1 MLELKIRELR
11 CNIKGSPI
19 LKGITAV
26 FKRGEMTA
34 ILGRNGAGKTTFI
47 RCIAGLQDY
56 KGGIHLKE
64 GREDLGSSSFA
75 YLPQL
80 DKVTSSLTTFE
91 TVLLGLTKNLNWK
104 VSHQQLER
112 VSEVI
117 TELKLHAI
125 SDIPVRNLSGGQ
137 KQLVFLA
144 QAFVSEPKLL
154 LLDEPTSAL
163 DVRHQLVVMETV
175 KSYCKRHGAIALY
188 VIHDLML
195 AARYSDSVLFLDNG
209 VAYGFDKPEYVIN
222 SDTIDPIYQI
232 ESLIEKNSLGFTTL
246 TPVRPL

>member
-56 KGGIHLKE
+56 RGEIHLKE

-80 DKVTSSLTTFE
+80 DKVISSLTTFE

-104 VSHQQLER
+104 VS
-112 VSEVI
+112 
-117 TELKLHAI
+117 A
-125 SDIPVRNLSGGQ
+125 
-137 KQLVFLA
+137 
-144 QAFVSEPKLL
+144 
-154 LLDEPTSAL
+154 SA
-163 DVRHQLVVMETV
+163 T
-175 KSYCKRHGAIALY
+175 
-188 VIHDLML
+188 
-195 AARYSDSVLFLDNG
+195 
-209 VAYGFDKPEYVIN
+209 
-222 SDTIDPIYQI
+222 
-232 ESLIEKNSLGFTTL
+232 
-246 TPVRPL
+246 